1 MFGYLFLGKMSLDG
15 SLRSVTGVLAI
26 AATAKQLGI
35 KGLVVPI
42 DNAREAAVVQGL
54 DVYGFKRLSEVTDF
68 LNQPERHLP
77 VRVDGLKELSKAVFQ
92 GLNLKDVKGQSHA
105 RRALEIAAAG
115 GHNLILSTAK
125 SLKASARAGF
135 TL

>member
-1 MFGYLFLGKMSLDG
+1 
-15 SLRSVTGVLAI
+15 
-26 AATAKQLGI
+26 
-35 KGLVVPI
+35 
-42 DNAREAAVVQGL
+42 
-54 DVYGFKRLSEVTDF
+54 VTDF

-92 GLNLKDVKGQSHA
+92 GLNLKDVKGQSYA